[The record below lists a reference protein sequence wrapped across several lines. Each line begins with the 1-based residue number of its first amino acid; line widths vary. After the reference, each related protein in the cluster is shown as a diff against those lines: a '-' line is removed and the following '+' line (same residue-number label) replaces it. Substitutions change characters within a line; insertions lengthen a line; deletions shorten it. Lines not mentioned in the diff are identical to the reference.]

1 MLLARFILPLLAVL
15 TVLALIATPLAE
27 DLISRW
33 FQRDVQIRSQLI
45 YQSVEDS
52 LANIWN
58 RENKMAGYA
67 RLFENIARNE
77 RILAVGLCQ
86 ANGTLASKS
95 RAWPDEVSC
104 PSDPS
109 AISLYKIDGQKILAN
124 SFPLPVDAVDK
135 PHLTILHDLTFS
147 ANRITNMRLYLVGFL
162 IIVCLSAAAITLL
175 TARITLREWMSR
187 LRSSLSD
194 PKSSLLQG
202 KLPRELLPV
211 VREMRQMLRDM
222 KPGTY
227 HLEKLRVD
235 WTPQTLK
242 LLLEKEL
249 PSSEVIIVSNREP
262 YIHNMVN
269 GKPAMQRPA
278 SGVVSALEP
287 ITRATGGVWIAH
299 GSGSADKHTVDKDDY
314 VAVPPH
320 KPEYR
325 LKRIWL
331 SPEEEEGY
339 YYGFANEGLW
349 PLCHI
354 AFVRP
359 HFRESDWQTYK
370 AVNRRFAEAVV
381 AEAKTPDPIILV
393 QDYHF
398 ALLPRYVR
406 ERLPNA
412 TVILF
417 WHIPWPNPE
426 VFSICPW
433 REEILSGLL
442 GSSIVGFHTRFHC
455 QNFMDT
461 VDRFLESQINREQ
474 SMVTMCQH
482 ETHIRSYP
490 ISIAWPPEGLEQV
503 PPADECRKKIGEA
516 YNIRPDVRIGV
527 GVERFDYTKGIF
539 DRLQAVRQFLT
550 EYPEWQGRLTF
561 IQAAAPTRS
570 RLPAYQATQQEAL
583 KLAEDINKEF
593 GNKNYQPIILLP
605 RHHEPSEVYELFR
618 AADFCIVSSLHDGMN
633 LVAKEFVAARDDE
646 KGVLILSTF
655 AGASKELME
664 ALLVNPYDAKGMAD
678 AIHSALNMPE
688 NEQKERMHLLRGTV
702 ADNNVYYWAG
712 RMLLDAAHLRKRARI
727 AQFISERA
735 QEELPQ
741 IDPKHDAL
749 FLDIDGT
756 LLDIADTPEKVVIPP
771 TLISHLAKLHDRMG
785 GALALVSGRT
795 IENIDRLFSP
805 LHLPVVGVHGAEWR
819 LSGKARPQS
828 FPDLP
833 EGLVIDAYA
842 NLPQHSGILIEN
854 KKHSLAVHYR
864 LAPECEGAIEKA
876 LRHVLGEY
884 KNAYNLMHGKMV
896 FEIVPAE
903 INKGAAI
910 ERFMKHKPFTNRR
923 PVFFGDD
930 ETDLFAI
937 TACLQLGGFA
947 GRVGPGTPPQETV
960 FSSPAAVRSWL
971 ERQAA

>member
-1 MLLARFILPLLAVL
+1 
-15 TVLALIATPLAE
+15 
-27 DLISRW
+27 
-33 FQRDVQIRSQLI
+33 
-45 YQSVEDS
+45 
-52 LANIWN
+52 
-58 RENKMAGYA
+58 
-67 RLFENIARNE
+67 
-77 RILAVGLCQ
+77 
-86 ANGTLASKS
+86 
-95 RAWPDEVSC
+95 
-104 PSDPS
+104 
-109 AISLYKIDGQKILAN
+109 
-124 SFPLPVDAVDK
+124 
-135 PHLTILHDLTFS
+135 
-147 ANRITNMRLYLVGFL
+147 
-162 IIVCLSAAAITLL
+162 
-175 TARITLREWMSR
+175 LREWISR
-187 LRSSLSD
+187 LRSSLSN
-194 PKSSLLQG
+194 PGISVLQG

-222 KPGTY
+222 KPGNY

-262 YIHNMVN
+262 YIHNLVN
-269 GKPAMQRPA
+269 GKPTLQRPA

-299 GSGSADKHTVDKDDY
+299 GSGSADKMTTDKDGY
-314 VAVPPH
+314 VPVPPD

-331 SPEEEEGY
+331 TPEEEEGY

-433 REEILSGLL
+433 REEILAGIL
-442 GSSIVGFHTRFHC
+442 GSSIVGFHTQFHC

-474 SMVTMCQH
+474 SMITMCQH
-482 ETHIRSYP
+482 DTHIRSYP
-490 ISIAWPPEGLEQV
+490 ISIAWPLEGLEFV
-503 PPADECRKKIGEA
+503 PPAGDCRKKVCET
-516 YNIRPDVRIGV
+516 YNIRPGVCIGV

-550 EYPEWQGRLTF
+550 EYPEWQGRFTF

-570 RLPAYQATQQEAL
+570 RLPAYQSTQQEAL

-593 GNKNYQPIILLP
+593 GNKNYQPIILLM
-605 RHHEPSEVYELFR
+605 RHHEPAEVYELFR

-664 ALLVNPYDAKGMAD
+664 SLLVNPYDAKGMAD
-678 AIHSALNMPE
+678 AIHRALTMPE

-712 RMLLDAAHLRKRARI
+712 RMLLDAAHLRKRTRI
-727 AQFISERA
+727 EQFISERA
-735 QEELPQ
+735 GEELPQ

-756 LLDIADTPEKVVIPP
+756 LLDIADAPEKVTIPHD
-771 TLISHLAKLHDRMG
+771 LIHHLGKLHDRMG

-795 IENIDRLFSP
+795 VENIDQLFAPLRLP
-805 LHLPVVGVHGAEWR
+805 AVGVHGAEWR
-819 LSGKARPQS
+819 LTGKAKLQS
-828 FPDLP
+828 RPDLP
-833 EGLVIDAYA
+833 ENLVVDIYA
-842 NLPQHSGILIEN
+842 HLPQHSGILIEN
-854 KKHSLAVHYR
+854 KKHAMAVHYR
-864 LAPECEGAIEKA
+864 LAPECEGAIEKT
-876 LRHVLGEY
+876 LRQTLADY
-884 KNAYNLMHGKMV
+884 KNSFNLIHGKMV

-910 ERFMKHKPFTNRR
+910 ERFMKHKPFSGRR

-930 ETDLFAI
+930 ASDLFAI
-937 TACLQLGGFA
+937 NMCLQLGGFA

-960 FSSPAAVRSWL
+960 FSNPAAVRSWL
-971 ERQAA
+971 EKQAA